1 MEIHHAIVETT
12 DYTNYTNYTNASM
25 TDILLWRKTIK

>member
-25 TDILLWRKTIK
+25 TDILL